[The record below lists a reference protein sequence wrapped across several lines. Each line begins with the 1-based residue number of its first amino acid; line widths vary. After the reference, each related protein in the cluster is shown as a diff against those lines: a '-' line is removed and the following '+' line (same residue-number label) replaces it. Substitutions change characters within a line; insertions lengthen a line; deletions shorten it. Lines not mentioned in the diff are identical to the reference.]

1 MSRTIVRLAASAA
14 LALGAIAATA
24 LPASANSVITA
35 TSVSLNSAAN
45 CSVAH
50 LDIGMEAGTVTHE
63 AGFVTGIDGLLDS
76 FIQSSSFSGFSG
88 TFSTYGMPMPDQP
101 DRTIIGSYA
110 WIGTNPPSAANTAE
124 WFVLYLCDPAGNN
137 EVLDTCYGDYGTC
150 PQTALDGLRRLMSVD
165 VDDETP
171 EPGQTITVHVARC
184 MFPVG
189 VPRLLQGDLVLDS
202 YTVTDGETSQVQARE
217 FLVELTVPADVPPG
231 SSLSVVVDCGYEDGP
246 VVSGKRN
253 LQVAGESVTTTTTTA
268 PASPTT
274 TAASRAVTATPTF
287 TG

>member
-1 MSRTIVRLAASAA
+1 MSRTFLRRLSCAAIVVAA
-14 LALGAIAATA
+14 ITATA

-110 WIGTNPPSAANTAE
+110 WIGTNPPNAANTAE

-184 MFPVG
+184 MYPVG
-189 VPRLLQGDLVLDS
+189 VTRLLQGDLVLDS

-246 VVSGKRN
+246 IVSGKRS
-253 LQVAGESVTTTTTTA
+253 LQVAGESVTTTTST